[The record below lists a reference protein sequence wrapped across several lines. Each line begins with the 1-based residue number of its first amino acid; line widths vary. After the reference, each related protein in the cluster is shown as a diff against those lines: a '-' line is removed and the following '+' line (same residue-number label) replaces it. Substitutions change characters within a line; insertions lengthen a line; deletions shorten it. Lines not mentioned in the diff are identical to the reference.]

1 VFLIFLT
8 SGLFL
13 GWALGANDAAN
24 IFGTAV
30 GSRMVSFRRAA
41 IIASVFVILGAVIQ
55 GSGTTQTLGAL
66 GMIDELAGS
75 FTVALAAGLAVF
87 AMTKYGIPV
96 STTQAIVGAIIGW
109 NLFAGRTTDYTVLSK
124 IVTTWITGPILGA
137 IFSALLYILL
147 RRVLRRLKIHVLKLD
162 SYIRWG
168 LIAVGAFGAYS
179 LGANN
184 IANVIGVF
192 IGGAPNIVID
202 FALFSLDGAQLLFL
216 AGGIAISVG
225 IFTYSR
231 RIIETVGKGIMSL
244 SAEAAIVVVLAQA
257 IVLFVFS
264 STSLSDFFVQI
275 GLPRIPMVPVSSSQ
289 VVIGAVLGIGLIKG
303 VQEVRIK
310 TLGGVIIG
318 WILTP
323 IIAGM
328 LSFFGLFIIQNV
340 FNQPVYKEIAS
351 LTPHSNVYHELD
363 AVKYIPEPSRI
374 ELLWPLLGIIA
385 LLIFTLVVY
394 YIIRQNRLKLK
405 AQNELL
411 EKQNEFYLS
420 QKALMEAD
428 LKTIKLEN
436 SALSNKLEFRKK
448 ELVNMALSI
457 VEQKKF
463 MDEVI
468 HQMLEIQ
475 KTADVRQKNQQ
486 IDSLVHNIKFK
497 MNYPDKIENF
507 NLEIEKLHR
516 GFSQRLEEQFPNLS
530 ENDKRL
536 AALLRLGFSSK
547 EIAPLLNI
555 SPKSAEINRYRLR
568 KKLNLKKGDSLVR
581 FIQNL

>member
-1 VFLIFLT
+1 MFLFFLT

-41 IIASVFVILGAVIQ
+41 IIASIFVILGAVLQ
-55 GSGTTQTLGAL
+55 GGGTTQTLGAL
-66 GMIDELAGS
+66 GMIDKLAGS
-75 FTVALAAGLAVF
+75 FTVALAAGFTVF
-87 AMTKYGIPV
+87 VMTKYGLPV

-109 NLFAGRTTDYTVLSK
+109 NLFAGRTTDYSVLSK
-124 IVTTWITGPILGA
+124 IVSTWITGPILGA
-137 IFSALLYILL
+137 IFSALLYLLMRRIL
-147 RRVLRRLKIHVLKLD
+147 RRMKIHVLKLD

-192 IGGAPNIVID
+192 IGGAPNIIID
-202 FALFSLDGAQLLFL
+202 FGLFTLDGTQLLFL
-216 AGGIAISVG
+216 AGGLAISLG
-225 IFTYSR
+225 IFTYSKK
-231 RIIETVGKGIMSL
+231 IIETVGKGIMAL

-257 IVLFVFS
+257 IVLFIFS
-264 STSLSDFFVQI
+264 STSLSDFLAML
-275 GLPRIPMVPVSSSQ
+275 GLPRIPLVPVSSSQ
-289 VVIGAVLGIGLIKG
+289 VVIGAVLGIGLVKG

-310 TLGGVIIG
+310 TLSGVFLG

-323 IIAGM
+323 IIAGV
-328 LSFFGLFIIQNV
+328 LSFFSLFFIQNV
-340 FNQPVYKEIAS
+340 FRQPVHGDLDVSPDPSELVSESGVHEHFPEI
-351 LTPHSNVYHELD
+351 P
-363 AVKYIPEPSRI
+363 RI
-374 ELLWPLLGIIA
+374 ELLWPLIAVIVVLVFTFII
-385 LLIFTLVVY
+385 Y
-394 YIIRQNRLKLK
+394 YIIRQNKLKLK

-411 EKQNEFYLS
+411 EKQNDFYFT

-428 LKTIKLEN
+428 LKAIRLEN
-436 SALSNKLEFRKK
+436 SSLANKLEFRRK

-468 HQMLEIQ
+468 SQMNEIQ
-475 KTADVRQKNQQ
+475 KITDPKQKNQQ
-486 IDSLVHNIKFK
+486 IDSIVRNIKYK

-507 NLEIEKLHR
+507 NLEVEKLHR
-516 GFSQRLEEQFPNLS
+516 GFTQRLEEQFPQLS

-547 EIAPLLNI
+547 EIATLLNI

-568 KKLNLKKGDSLVR
+568 KKLNLNQGDSLVR
-581 FIQNL
+581 FIQSL